1 MIDLIRLIVIM
12 ALLALTLRRIFLL
25 VASLGPARLH
35 PAPGVYPSL
44 TVLVPARNEARVA
57 PAVLKALSGQDYP
70 PEHLRFVLIADG
82 CTDETGLI
90 FQEWAAKRT
99 DTLVINRPSAQGKAA
114 ALNEGVSRSRS
125 DIMVVLDAD
134 LQPRPNFLRELVLP
148 FADCNVGA
156 AAAYLAPANPDQN
169 VVTRYAALTSWVHQ
183 LITSAGNDRLGLN
196 PPTLGASAYRRSAID
211 NIGGF
216 PDLPV
221 GEDVATSA
229 MLSRR
234 GWRIRFV
241 PSAMADNPLVADLNQ
256 YWRQH
261 VRWSRSTLQIRPAL
275 QRIAPLESRLQR
287 VESFAAIMGYGDRLL
302 FVLAAGGAVVS
313 IIPLWAP
320 LLYLACAGLGIPV
333 ALYKAGALG
342 GLHRY
347 LAAAITFFAVDLAAS
362 LQGVALQWSR
372 QPHRWHHPRL
382 SARP

>member
-1 MIDLIRLIVIM
+1 MIDLIKLIVIM
-12 ALLALTLRRIFLL
+12 ALVALTVRRIFLL
-25 VASLGPARLH
+25 VASLVRARLH
-35 PAPGVYPSL
+35 PAARVYPSL

-70 PEHLRFVLIADG
+70 TEHLRFVLIADG
-82 CTDETGLI
+82 CTDATGLI
-90 FQEWAAKRT
+90 FKEWAAKRT

-114 ALNEGVSRSRS
+114 ALNEGLSLARS
-125 DIMVVLDAD
+125 DIIVVLDAD

-148 FADCNVGA
+148 FADRNVGA

-183 LITSAGNDRLGLN
+183 LITSAGNDRLGIN
-196 PPTLGASAYRRSAID
+196 PPTLGASAYRRSALD
-211 NIGGF
+211 TIGGF

-229 MLSRR
+229 RLSRR

-261 VRWSRSTLQIRPAL
+261 VRWSRSTLQIRYAL
-275 QRIAPLESRLQR
+275 KRIAPLESRLQR
-287 VESFAAIMGYGDRLL
+287 VESVAASMGYADRLVFL
-302 FVLAAGGAVVS
+302 LAAGGAMVH

-320 LLYLACAGLGIPV
+320 LLYLASAGLGIPV

-347 LAAAITFFAVDLAAS
+347 LAAAITFFVVDLAAS
-362 LQGVALQWSR
+362 LQGVASEWSR

-382 SARP
+382 TGRP